1 MSSAKITAAQDAIAA
16 LETALAEITINLSP
30 EDRRRYGSINE
41 QNKLFVNK
49 VYDYNQN
56 QSNLSSPEVDWDEF
70 NKDHSSRNNMEG
82 MISRLESLITRLNNA
97 KTLHDYDNYQ
107 SALVDYSYTTYK
119 AGTAS
124 LGFENKYIDLKQ
136 FFVKNSTFTL
146 RLKRKSKTAI
156 TNHPFNDTKGYFY
169 VFNWSFKYFD
179 RFFND

>member
-1 MSSAKITAAQDAIAA
+1 
-16 LETALAEITINLSP
+16 
-30 EDRRRYGSINE
+30 
-41 QNKLFVNK
+41 
-49 VYDYNQN
+49 
-56 QSNLSSPEVDWDEF
+56 
-70 NKDHSSRNNMEG
+70 MEG

-146 RLKRKSKTAI
+146 PPEEKK
-156 TNHPFNDTKGYFY
+156 
-169 VFNWSFKYFD
+169 
-179 RFFND
+179 

>member
-1 MSSAKITAAQDAIAA
+1 MMGLTNLNSTHLSSAKITAAQDAIAT

-30 EDRRRYGSINE
+30 EDRRRYGSI
-41 QNKLFVNK
+41 KLFVNK

-56 QSNLSSPEVDWDEF
+56 QSNLGSPEVDWDEF
-70 NKDHSSRNNMEG
+70 NKDYSSRNSMEG

-124 LGFENKYIDLKQ
+124 LGFENKYKDLK
-136 FFVKNSTFTL
+136 
-146 RLKRKSKTAI
+146 
-156 TNHPFNDTKGYFY
+156 
-169 VFNWSFKYFD
+169 
-179 RFFND
+179 

>member
-1 MSSAKITAAQDAIAA
+1 MGLTNLNSTHLSSAKITAAQDAIAA
-16 LETALAEITINLSP
+16 LETALAEITVNLSP

-49 VYDYNQN
+49 VYDYNQS

-97 KTLHDYDNYQ
+97 KTLYDYDNYQ

-124 LGFENKYIDLKQ
+124 SGFENKYKDLKQ
-136 FFVKNSTFTL
+136 FFVKNSV
-146 RLKRKSKTAI
+146 STAP
-156 TNHPFNDTKGYFY
+156 TEEK
-169 VFNWSFKYFD
+169 K
-179 RFFND
+179 

>member
-1 MSSAKITAAQDAIAA
+1 MGLTNLNSTHLSSAKITAAQDAIAA
-16 LETALAEITINLSP
+16 LETALAEITVNLSP

-49 VYDYNQN
+49 VYDYNQS

-97 KTLHDYDNYQ
+97 KTLYDYDNYQ

-124 LGFENKYIDLKQ
+124 SGFEDKYKDLKQ
-136 FFVKNSTFTL
+136 FFVKNSVFTTPTEE
-146 RLKRKSKTAI
+146 KK
-156 TNHPFNDTKGYFY
+156 
-169 VFNWSFKYFD
+169 
-179 RFFND
+179 

>member
-1 MSSAKITAAQDAIAA
+1 MMGLTNLNSTHLSSAKITAAQDAIAA

-70 NKDHSSRNNMEG
+70 NKDHSSRNSMEG
-82 MISRLESLITRLNNA
+82 MINRLESLITRLNNA

-107 SALVDYSYTTYK
+107 SALADYSYTTYK

-124 LGFENKYIDLKQ
+124 PGFENKYIDLKQ
-136 FFVKNSTFTL
+136 FFVKNST
-146 RLKRKSKTAI
+146 STAP
-156 TNHPFNDTKGYFY
+156 TEETK
-169 VFNWSFKYFD
+169 
-179 RFFND
+179 